1 MTAITGYQAMLLGA
15 QAAGIG
21 ANLYSAYSQKKMAD
35 YDIEVERG
43 ALGVRR
49 GQEELSFAEA
59 NLQSLQ
65 ELQEV
70 MATQRAI
77 MGARGQNPG
86 VGSALAAANKSLRAQ
101 GADEKAR
108 ALSKDFRTAQLDS
121 MSRLLN
127 IKKAGARAQFGAS
140 LIEGGL
146 STLNLNTTI
155 GEFIQKNK
163 STIKPITN
171 NPNSNVGPFKNKN
184 PYQGTY
190 NIKGR
195 ING

>member
-1 MTAITGYQAMLLGA
+1 MTTVTGYQAMLLGA

-21 ANLYSAYSQKKMAD
+21 ANLYASYQQKKMAE
-35 YDIEVERG
+35 YGFELEKGEINLRK
-43 ALGVRR
+43 

-59 NLQSLQ
+59 NLASLQ

-101 GADEKAR
+101 SADEKAR
-108 ALSKDFRTAQLDS
+108 ALSKDFRNAQLDS

-155 GEFIQKNK
+155 GEYIQKNK
-163 STIKPITN
+163 KTIKTLDN
-171 NPNSNVGPFKNKN
+171 NQNSNAGPFKNKN

-190 NIKGR
+190 QIKGR